1 MSAEAKAL
9 AAPPTPVPGRLS
21 TPVLLAYALAT
32 LGMWMAMLTPVILT
46 LAVRVEQLDPGHKEA
61 RLSLILGAGAV
72 VGLVSN
78 PVFGRLSDRTT
89 SRFGMRRPW
98 LLGSVVV
105 GLGGLTVIGLAG
117 SVIGV
122 LVGWCIVQCAF
133 NVMLAAML
141 ALLPDHV
148 APRRRGLVS
157 GILGMCQALAAVVGT
172 VLANLTGPAST
183 LSFVAPGLVALAAV
197 IWLVAILPDRR
208 LDPAERPPWSLSE
221 LARSFWVNPAR
232 HPDFG
237 WAWLSRFM
245 ILLAVSCVLNY
256 QVYYL
261 KDEIGLNTD
270 DANGM
275 VGIGVGVQTLLVVIG
290 SNLFGWLS
298 DRMGRRKI
306 FVVVSALIASAGLLV
321 LATGRSVPLFLVA
334 MALVG
339 LGQGVYFAVD
349 MALVTEVLPDS
360 RGGAA
365 KDLGVI
371 NIATVLPQSIAP
383 AIAPVFLA
391 LGTGHNY
398 TALFLAGTAFAVAAG
413 LTIWPIRGVR

>member
-1 MSAEAKAL
+1 MPVEVT
-9 AAPPTPVPGRLS
+9 PPTAPQIHLPGRLS
-21 TPVLLAYALAT
+21 KPVLFAYAAAT

-46 LAVRVEQLDPGHKEA
+46 LAVRVEQLDPAHKET

-98 LLGSVVV
+98 LLGSSLV
-105 GLGGLTVIGLAG
+105 GVIGLTLVG
-117 SVIGV
+117 LSNSITGV
-122 LVGWCIVQCAF
+122 LIGWCVVQCAF

-148 APRRRGLVS
+148 APNRRGLIS

-172 VLANLTGPAST
+172 GLANVATPGST
-183 LSFVAPGLVALAAV
+183 ISFVAPGLVALLGV
-197 IWLVAILPDRR
+197 VWLVAKLPDRR
-208 LDPAERPPWSLSE
+208 LDPAERPVSTLSD
-221 LARSFWVNPAR
+221 LLRSFWVSPAR
-232 HPDFG
+232 YPDFG

-256 QVYYL
+256 QVYFL
-261 KDEIGLNTD
+261 KDEIGLSTD
-270 DANGM
+270 EANRM
-275 VGIGVGVQTLLVVIG
+275 VGLGVGVQTVLVVIG
-290 SNLFGWLS
+290 SNFFGWLS

-306 FVVVSALIASAGLLV
+306 FVVVSAAVAASGLLM
-321 LATGRSVPLFLVA
+321 LATGRSISWFLLA

-360 RGGAA
+360 RSGAA

-383 AIAPVFLA
+383 AIAPLFLA
-391 LGTGHNY
+391 VGAGENY
-398 TALFLAGTAFAVAAG
+398 TALFLAGTAFAVAAA
-413 LTIWPIRGVR
+413 LTVWPIRGVR

>member
-9 AAPPTPVPGRLS
+9 APSPTPVPGRLS

-46 LAVRVEQLDPGHKEA
+46 LAVRVEQLDPAHKEA

-105 GLGGLTVIGLAG
+105 GLGGLTVIGTAG
-117 SVIGV
+117 SVVGV

-157 GILGMCQALAAVVGT
+157 GILGMCQALAAVGGT
-172 VLANLTGPAST
+172 ALANLTSPAST

-197 IWLVAILPDRR
+197 IWLVSILPDRR

-232 HPDFG
+232 YPDFG

-270 DANGM
+270 DANRM
-275 VGIGVGVQTLLVVIG
+275 VGIGVGVQTLLVMIG

-306 FVVVSALIASAGLLV
+306 FVVVSALIASVGLLV
-321 LATGRSVPLFLVA
+321 LATGRSVPLFLFA

-391 LGTGHNY
+391 LGTGQNY